1 METIS
6 NQNQP
11 KKGMLM
17 AKKSDQSDLT
27 CSGGEY
33 SLENLEVLFQL
44 EKLLEFEKLLS
55 TLAAAFLNLPLDKI
69 DGEIERGLERVA
81 EFLGA
86 DRGQISQYS
95 EDRETIQITHRYVRP
110 GIPPHPL
117 KSVKTDRMFLWY
129 KQTLESKGLIVFE
142 NLPENLPPE
151 AEFER
156 KFCIQHGIK
165 STIAFPLWTG
175 QDEPDGYIGFVFL
188 REKKSW
194 LPKCIDR
201 VHFIGQIF
209 SNILNHKQTKESLKK
224 AFDEIKQ
231 LKDLLEAENVY
242 LKEEIKIESSYGDL
256 LGHSE
261 AMKTVMGQVQQ
272 VAGTD
277 STVLVYGETGTGKE
291 LAARAI
297 HKLSTRASKPM
308 VRVNCA
314 AIPETLIESE
324 LFGHEKGAF
333 TGASSTRIGRFEL
346 ADGSTIFLDEIGELS
361 TGLQA
366 KLLHV
371 LELQEFERV
380 GGTETISVDVRVV
393 AATNKN
399 LVDEVREGNFRE
411 DLFYRLNIFPVQMPP
426 LRQRKEDIPMLVW
439 AFIQELSVK
448 MGKII
453 ETIPRKSMEKL
464 ETYSWPGNVR
474 ELRNVIERAM
484 ILTKGKALHVEMPQL
499 SISSQSQSLGLQ
511 DVEKGHI
518 MDVLSMTNWKVRG
531 ENGAAELLHLKP
543 STLESKMQKLCINRP
558 G

>member
-1 METIS
+1 MGTIS

-11 KKGMLM
+11 KKGMVM
-17 AKKSDQSDLT
+17 AKKSDQANLT

-33 SLENLEVLFQL
+33 SLEDLEVLF
-44 EKLLEFEKLLS
+44 KFEKLLS
-55 TLAAAFLNLPLDKI
+55 ALAAAFMNLAPDRVDK
-69 DGEIERGLERVA
+69 EIERGLELVA

-110 GIPPHPL
+110 GIPPHPHE
-117 KSVKTDRMFLWY
+117 KVKMGEMFLWY
-129 KQTLESKGLIVFE
+129 KQTLETMGVVVTEDLPDGL
-142 NLPENLPPE
+142 PAE

-156 KFCIQHGIK
+156 QFCIEHKIK
-165 STIAFPLWTG
+165 SNIAFPLWTG
-175 QDEPDGYIGFVFL
+175 KDEPDGYIGFVFI
-188 REKKSW
+188 RHKRAW
-194 LPKCIDR
+194 PPQCIER
-201 VHFIGQIF
+201 VHYIGQVF
-209 SNILNHKQTKESLKK
+209 ANVLRHKQTEESLKK
-224 AFDEIKQ
+224 ACIEIKK

-333 TGASSTRIGRFEL
+333 TGASSIRIGRFEL

-499 SISSQSQSLGLQ
+499 SFSSQSQSLGLQ
-511 DVEKGHI
+511 DVEKSHI

>member
-1 METIS
+1 
-6 NQNQP
+6 
-11 KKGMLM
+11 M
-17 AKKSDQSDLT
+17 AKKSDPRKPQSSKTD
-27 CSGGEY
+27 Y
-33 SLENLEVLFQL
+33 SIENLEVIFQL
-44 EKLLEFEKLLS
+44 EKVIRFEKLLS
-55 TLAAAFLNLPLDKI
+55 TLAAAFTNLPADQVHH
-69 DGEIERGLERVA
+69 EIERGLELVA

-86 DRGQISQYS
+86 DRAGILQYS
-95 EDRETIQITHRYVRP
+95 NDRQTLQLTHRYVRD
-110 GIPPHPL
+110 GMAPHPHETF
-117 KSVKTDRMFLWY
+117 KVKDMFLWF
-129 KQTLESKGLIVFE
+129 KQTLEMMGKVVFE
-142 NLPENLPPE
+142 NLPDDLPAE
-151 AEFER
+151 AQFE
-156 KFCIQHGIK
+156 KEFCIEHGIK
-165 STIAFPLWTG
+165 SNIAFPLWTG
-175 QDEPDGYIGFVFL
+175 EDSPDGYINFVFL
-188 REKKSW
+188 REKRTW
-194 LPKCIDR
+194 LPQCIER
-201 VHFIGQIF
+201 IHFIGEIF
-209 SNILNHKQTKESLKK
+209 ANVLRHQRNEELLKK
-224 AFDEIKQ
+224 AYAEIKKLNKRLLEHNNCLDDEIQ
-231 LKDLLEAENVY
+231 VV
-242 LKEEIKIESSYGDL
+242 SGYGDM
-256 LGHSE
+256 LGHSDAME
-261 AMKTVMGQVQQ
+261 AVMAQIKQ
-272 VAGTD
+272 VAPTD
-277 STVLVYGETGTGKE
+277 STVLIQGETGTGKE

-297 HKLSTRASKPM
+297 HQSSSRHDRPM
-308 VRVNCA
+308 VRINCS
-314 AIPETLIESE
+314 AIPESLIESE

-333 TGASSTRIGRFEL
+333 TGAVSTRLGRFEI
-346 ADGSTIFLDEIGELS
+346 ADGSTIFLDEIGELP
-361 TGLQA
+361 LAMQA

-380 GGTETISVDVRVV
+380 GGTETINVDVRVV

-464 ETYSWPGNVR
+464 KTYSWPGNVR

-499 SISSQSQSLGLQ
+499 SFSSQSQSLGLQ
-511 DVEKGHI
+511 DVEKSHI